1 VYVQAAAGLTLS
13 SHAETYPQHCIP
25 CLALPRLKTFYSAP
39 LSLYDRLE
47 PGNEDMAKQG
57 VIQRLHEE
65 ERRYVRLRSKNFLRV
80 LEEMK
85 RKEVP
90 EALGE
95 IPECL
100 FRPT

>member
-1 VYVQAAAGLTLS
+1 
-13 SHAETYPQHCIP
+13 
-25 CLALPRLKTFYSAP
+25 LPRLKAFYSAS

-65 ERRYVRLRSKNFLRV
+65 ERRYVRLRSKNFSRLLEGTKAEEV
-80 LEEMK
+80 L
-85 RKEVP
+85 

-95 IPECL
+95 ILECL